1 MQKSEWSPLNG
12 PQSAT
17 EEIAFPSEACESG
30 CIYVKA
36 CGPFLVPCRLQST
49 ESTMS
54 YRPLFMRKCP
64 FSHTAVPTC
73 PRLGVL
79 KIELIND

>member
-49 ESTMS
+49 ESTTS

-64 FSHTAVPTC
+64 FFTYRRPHLPSFGGFKNRA
-73 PRLGVL
+73 
-79 KIELIND
+79 N